1 MAAVPWDL
9 LLALIAMTQLCLV
22 LRMVFR
28 GDKRRGRR
36 EYGLLREV
44 ATASSQRAATTVTT
58 RLRENGVRVTT
69 VPAEDGTGV
78 RIMVFPADEYRAVT
92 LLLEDGWPPEDEDT
106 AV

>member
-9 LLALIAMTQLCLV
+9 LLALIAMTQIGLV
-22 LRMVFR
+22 LRMVFA
-28 GDKRRGRR
+28 DKRRGRR
-36 EYGLLREV
+36 EYGLLREI
-44 ATASSQRAATTVTT
+44 ATASGQQAAVAVTK

-78 RIMVFPADEYRAVT
+78 RIMVFPADEHRAVT
-92 LLLEDGWPPEDEDT
+92 LLLEDGWPPEDEDA